1 MLFLYQHCFYSSSN
15 GTFDSTSQEDLKDDQ
30 MACSSN
36 LYWPQFTSP
45 DYCNYPYPGLQPQWI
60 GEDKYAVPTQPQW
73 ENNLEIV
80 PLCNTAAPS
89 FPQTSEHPPP
99 PPPDNDLEI
108 FADHFKQR
116 RMKMGITQA
125 DVGKALGEMMIPG
138 VESLSQS
145 TICRFESLTLSRSNM
160 IALRPLLQIW
170 LDRTEA
176 LGAANSNPQA
186 HDSGFFSPNS
196 LSRGNANRRK
206 RTCITDSEKRALEA
220 YFAVQHQPS
229 SDRISQIATLLSL
242 PKSVVRV
249 WFCNQRQKQKRLKWG
264 YESGARIKDTTES
277 KIEMEYFS
285 Q

>member
-1 MLFLYQHCFYSSSN
+1 MQHCFYSSSN
-15 GTFDSTSQEDLKDDQ
+15 GTFDSPSQEDLKVDQ
-30 MACSSN
+30 MNCHSN
-36 LYWPQFTSP
+36 LYWPQFTPP
-45 DYCNYPYPGLQPQWI
+45 DYYNYAYHGLQPQWI
-60 GEDKYAVPTQPQW
+60 GEDKYPISTQPQW
-73 ENNLEIV
+73 ESNQEIV
-80 PLCNTAAPS
+80 PLCNTATPPS
-89 FPQTSEHPPP
+89 FPQTSEHPPL
-99 PPPDNDLEI
+99 PDSDLEI
-108 FADHFKQR
+108 FAEHFKQR

-176 LGAANSNPQA
+176 LGAANSNSQA
-186 HDSGFFSPNS
+186 HDSGFFSPIS
-196 LSRGNANRRK
+196 LSRGNPNRRK

-220 YFAVQHQPS
+220 YFAVQPQPS
-229 SDRISQIATLLSL
+229 SDRISQIGKLLSL

-264 YESGARIKDTTES
+264 YESVTRVKGAAES
-277 KIEMEYFS
+277 KIDVEYFS
-285 Q
+285 R